1 MMRNA
6 LAGTKRVAK
15 LRRSSPAPTVLF
27 AVTEDWYFWSHRQRL
42 AVFLQSKGWEVV
54 LATRFNR
61 HAGRCAELGFHCIA
75 IPFERSLRH
84 PLRDISAAIAL
95 FRVVRA
101 TRPDLVHL
109 VSHKPILLSSLAIL
123 LNPQTQF
130 VAAFTGMGYLFSST
144 DWRAW
149 WFQRSVVA
157 VLRLI
162 LRRSNVSVLVQNE
175 EDLQLIGSEQIG
187 RAGSAV
193 LIQGVGVDIQHF
205 SFSEIDFAADPIVM
219 LPARLIR
226 DKGIEEF
233 ADAAKVVRRTYP
245 NCRFVLVGADDPDN
259 PAAIARTVV
268 DQWVADGHVE
278 WWGQRD
284 DMPAIYAQARI
295 ICLPSYREG
304 LPKVLVEA
312 AACGRPLI
320 ASNVAGCRE
329 VCRDGVNGTLVE
341 PRDVLQLAEAITALL
356 AAPDVQRRYGRAGRD
371 LVQEHFSVEHIGA
384 QTLQYYHALLDAK
397 RSS

>member
-1 MMRNA
+1 MA
-6 LAGTKRVAK
+6 ETKRVPKLAK
-15 LRRSSPAPTVLF
+15 SIRAPTVLF

-42 AVFLQSKGWEVV
+42 AVFLQSKAWKVL

-61 HAGRCAELGFHCIA
+61 HAGRCAEMGFQCIA

-84 PLRDISAAIAL
+84 PLRDLSAAIEL
-95 FRVVRA
+95 LHVVRT

-109 VSHKPILLSSLAIL
+109 VSHKPILLSFLAIL

-144 DWRAW
+144 DRRAW

-175 EDLQLIGSEQIG
+175 EDLRLLESERIG
-187 RAGSAV
+187 RAGAAV
-193 LIQGVGVDIQHF
+193 MIQGVGVDTRHF
-205 SFSEIDFAADPIVM
+205 SFSEIDFTVDPIVV

-233 ADAAKVVRRTYP
+233 ADAARVVRRTHP

-259 PAAIARTVV
+259 PAAIARAVLE
-268 DQWVADGHVE
+268 QWLADGSVE

-284 DMPAIYAQARI
+284 DMPAVYAQARI

-329 VCRDGVNGTLVE
+329 VCRDGVNGTLIE
-341 PRDVLQLAEAITALL
+341 PRDASQLATAITALL
-356 AAPDVQRRYGRAGRD
+356 AAPDVQRRYGCAGRH
-371 LVQEHFSVEHIGA
+371 LVEEHFSVEHIGA

-397 RSS
+397 RS

>member
-1 MMRNA
+1 MGGRTRVTE
-6 LAGTKRVAK
+6 LAQSTT
-15 LRRSSPAPTVLF
+15 APTVLF

-42 AVFLQSKGWEVV
+42 ALFLQSKGWDVS

-61 HAGRCAELGFHCIA
+61 HADRCAELGFHCIA
-75 IPFERSLRH
+75 LPFERSLRH
-84 PLRDISAAIAL
+84 PLRDLSAAIGL
-95 FRVVRA
+95 LRVVRA

-109 VSHKPILLSSLAIL
+109 VSHKPILLSALAII

-144 DWRAW
+144 DRRAW

-162 LRRSNVSVLVQNE
+162 LRRPNVSVLVQNE
-175 EDLQLIGSEQIG
+175 EDLQLIETEQIG
-187 RAGSAV
+187 RAGSSV
-193 LIQGVGVDIQHF
+193 MIQGVGVDTQHF
-205 SFSEIDFAADPIVM
+205 SFCEIDFGIDPIVV

-233 ADAAKVVRRTYP
+233 AEAARVVKRTHP

-268 DQWVADGHVE
+268 EQWIAQGSLE

-284 DMPAIYAQARI
+284 DMPAVYAQARI
-295 ICLPSYREG
+295 VCLPSYREG

-329 VCRDGVNGTLVE
+329 VCRDGVNGVLVE
-341 PRDVLQLAEAITALL
+341 PRDASQLAEAITSLL
-356 AAPDVQRRYGRAGRD
+356 ATPDLQRRYGTAGRD
-371 LVQEHFSVEHIGA
+371 LVEEYFSVEHIGA
-384 QTLQYYHALLDAK
+384 QTLQYYRELLDTK
-397 RSS
+397 RSV